1 MSENFNSHIACEGTD
16 NDINWVYGIDMTQMI
31 MNKLVK
37 NAEKYPAK

>member
-1 MSENFNSHIACEGTD
+1 MILIYSIDLANA
-16 NDINWVYGIDMTQMI
+16 YGIDMTQMI

>member
-1 MSENFNSHIACEGTD
+1 MENIKFKENFN
-16 NDINWVYGIDMTQMI
+16 NYGIDMTQMI